1 MNKSILIAV
10 ISLLAAAPLFSQ
22 SADLSL
28 EMSVDPSQAG
38 IGETVVFTILLT
50 NDGPDMATGITVR
63 DQLPSGFEL
72 LEANSTLGVFA
83 PATGIWTLGGI
94 PANGNA
100 QLTLRT
106 KVTDG
111 GNYLN
116 LAEVTASGLL
126 DYDSTPGNGVDTDG
140 DGAVMDDPNDEDD
153 GDGQV
158 VIVGG
163 EPRNCLAPV
172 DASSTFTA
180 NPIEPI
186 NTVFKFDYKIEAVV
200 NFEMDMEGFN
210 TEYSRGDPT
219 ELIMEYYVNSA
230 DGSILLPGGF
240 TGFFGTNFSF
250 PSRLG
255 RIDAAVWLPNGQMVV
270 YGYDAKEDLHRAV
283 TRESIQSADGRQG
296 MDYFNMMQFFSSSEA
311 LAESAEPPPS
321 DVLSQYGTVA
331 AYRGKYAESFTG
343 IENTWHLYF
352 DTSPTPIKTSCIMMG
367 FMVGV
372 LKEARNTRCNRLLV
386 YSKVNIGGE
395 DSGESMEA
403 RLKSIV
409 PAGRTFNATSYLP
422 LTVGGDMGT
431 QAMTNLDE
439 YESRMRD
446 LERNRQFLR
455 RDREQCRDSA
465 CRDRVDALL
474 EENRMAR
481 SRLTCESMVALGMEE
496 SFEECMSKEE

>member
-1 MNKSILIAV
+1 MKKYCFITI
-10 ISLLAAAPLFSQ
+10 ISVLLSMSMHAQ
-22 SADLSL
+22 ADLSL
-28 EMSVDPSQAG
+28 EMSVDPSQAAVG
-38 IGETVVFTILLT
+38 QTVVFTIVLT
-50 NDGPDMATGITVR
+50 NDGPDQATGITVLDR
-63 DQLPSGFEL
+63 LPSGFEYI
-72 LEANSTLGVFA
+72 EANTTLGVYA
-83 PATGIWTLGGI
+83 PASGIWTIGGI
-94 PANGNA
+94 SPSGSA
-100 QLTLRT
+100 QLTLQAEV
-106 KVTDG
+106 KGG
-111 GNYLN
+111 GNHTN
-116 LAEVTASGLL
+116 LAEVTASDLL

-140 DGAVMDDPNDEDD
+140 DGIVVDDANDEDD

-172 DASSTFTA
+172 DALSTFTA
-180 NPIEPI
+180 NPTEPI
-186 NTVFKFDYKIEAVV
+186 NTVFKFDYKIEAVI

-210 TEYSRGDPT
+210 TEFSRGDPT
-219 ELIMEYYVNSA
+219 EMIMEYYVNSA
-230 DGSILLPGGF
+230 DGSILLPGG
-240 TGFFGTNFSF
+240 TMGFFKTNFRF
-250 PSRLG
+250 PTRFG

-270 YGYDAKEDLHRAV
+270 YGYDEEENLHRAV

-331 AYRGKYAESFTG
+331 AYKGRYAESFTG

-372 LKEARNTRCNRLLV
+372 LKDARATKCNRLLV

-422 LTVGGDMGT
+422 LIAGGDTGT
-431 QAMTNLDE
+431 NAMATMQE

-446 LERNRQFLR
+446 LQLR
-455 RDREQCRDSA
+455 RQTLQRERERCMSNA
-465 CRDRVDALL
+465 CRDDVDEKL
-474 EENRMAR
+474 EENRMDR
-481 SRLTCESMVALGMEE
+481 SRLICEGAVAMGMEE